1 MVRGAR
7 SPWRAWNGMGLAPQ
21 PRTSLTFTEVNA
33 IKIALSAGRF
43 SHASIARMYDVE
55 RRVVTRIIEG
65 TYRYRREE

>member
-21 PRTSLTFTEVNA
+21 PRTSLTFAEVNA
-33 IKIALSAGRF
+33 IKIALAAGRF
-43 SHASIARMYDVE
+43 SQASVARMYDIK
-55 RRVVTRIIEG
+55 RDVVNRIVEG